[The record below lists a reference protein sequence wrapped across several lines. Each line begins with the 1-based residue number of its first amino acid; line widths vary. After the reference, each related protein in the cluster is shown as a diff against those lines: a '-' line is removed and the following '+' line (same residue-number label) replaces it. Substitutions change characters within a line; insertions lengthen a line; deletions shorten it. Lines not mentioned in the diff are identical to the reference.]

1 MGVRTPAHP
10 FPSIP
15 IFRLLSAGFSPNQ
28 MRSTLF
34 VVFPRQADP
43 GRVAAVFL
51 PLSPSAAAA
60 VGRKIPH
67 YGKYGYLV
75 FTDGENKSKGTWEP
89 ADSPVVHRFKAKE
102 LD

>member
-1 MGVRTPAHP
+1 LDGTVY
-10 FPSIP
+10 
-15 IFRLLSAGFSPNQ
+15 SAAGDA
-28 MRSTLF
+28 LF
-34 VVFPRQADP
+34 AVFPRQADP

-60 VGRKIPH
+60 VGRKIAH
-67 YGKYGYLV
+67 YGKYSYLV

>member
-1 MGVRTPAHP
+1 VGHSTVIALP
-10 FPSIP
+10 FIIDTSLGHGI
-15 IFRLLSAGFSPNQ
+15 
-28 MRSTLF
+28 
-34 VVFPRQADP
+34 ADT

-60 VGRKIPH
+60 VGKKIPH
-67 YGKYGYLV
+67 YGKYSYLV
-75 FTDGENKSKGTWEP
+75 FTDGENKNKGTWEP